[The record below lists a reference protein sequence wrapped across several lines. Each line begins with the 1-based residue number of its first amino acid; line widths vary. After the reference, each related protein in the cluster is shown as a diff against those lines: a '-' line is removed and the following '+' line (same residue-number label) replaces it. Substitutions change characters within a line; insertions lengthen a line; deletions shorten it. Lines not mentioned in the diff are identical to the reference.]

1 MRRLLVALLA
11 ATALAGP
18 AAAGEKLPPGP
29 PWHRDFVKAHAQ
41 AAREGKPLFVYFTKT
56 Y

>member
-1 MRRLLVALLA
+1 MRRALSLLIAAAALS
-11 ATALAGP
+11 GP
-18 AAAGEKLPPGP
+18 ASAGEKLPVGP

-41 AAREGKPLFVYFTKT
+41 AARQGKPLFVYFTKT